1 MCQFLFLRFEELK
14 PIFPAREHILK
25 LNSANHIQG
34 ETGDKQLT
42 TQQEE
47 FRGEPAN
54 SPRHVLL
61 RERENRGHRRRQ
73 NDGAP
78 ALEPLASRRRPAVVP
93 AQEPLGGGG
102 EVAVEPRRGPRRGGG
117 GGREEVRGGGGEGGR
132 VVAGVDGGDGGGGDR
147 GERVA
152 RGRRGRGRQGG
163 RGGERAAEEAELDL
177 AEEGGAGRGRGC
189 RHGGARLRRRG
200 LGL

>member
-93 AQEPLGGGG
+93 AQELLGGGG

-132 VVAGVDGGDGGGGDR
+132 VVTGLDGGDGGGGDR

-152 RGRRGRGRQGG
+152 RGRRGRGG
-163 RGGERAAEEAELDL
+163 RVAGEGSVQRRRRSSTSRRKVGP
-177 AEEGGAGRGRGC
+177 GGAGDAAMAVHGC
-189 RHGGARLRRRG
+189 DGEV
-200 LGL
+200 